1 MYIRVLL
8 LEQLKITSFLEITI
22 TKQEREEELTRRGK
36 ISA

>member
-8 LEQLKITSFLEITI
+8 LQQLTITSFLEITT
-22 TKQEREEELTRRGK
+22 TKQEREEEFRRRGK